1 MTDSIL
7 IGKHIYKL
15 LSENEELSGHIS
27 DKVFPII
34 AEDGTTFPFVIYER
48 NSIKGNYCKD
58 GLIEDEVSFGVMVV
72 SLSYLESIEIAQIIR
87 KIFDKN
93 RLLGDI
99 YNCRLE
105 QISEDYRDNAY
116 IQQLN
121 FNCKIRN

>member
-15 LSENEELSGHIS
+15 LSENEELKGHIN

-58 GLIEDEVSFGVMVV
+58 GLIEDEVSFGIMVV

-93 RLLGDI
+93 KLLGDI

-105 QISEDYRDNAY
+105 TINEDYRDNAY